1 MRNLAASTKDESAAS
16 WRGFSLMPL
25 EMSSIGLA
33 CIGLAIAAGY
43 LLLHVAFDAVVLALW
58 GFPSGEL
65 PLWQSDQWWTDFVN
79 AALIGYL
86 PAAQGMARR
95 DVARDLAEMRPRLRC
110 NDAEFNELSDA
121 ATGPGGPIAR
131 ALSLSGL
138 VLGALITF
146 SDPSVAYHTTV
157 SASDPLFVWTLG
169 RVILMLWL
177 VSRFAVYDF
186 NVTRLYRSLGR
197 NWVRIDLLDIRG
209 LAPFAKRGQRSA
221 LTWVIFS
228 SILSLF
234 WLGDSA
240 ARTNLP
246 GLVLILSMAAFAF
259 IGPLAALSQGI
270 RAAKHTELERLRE
283 QIRDARAETD
293 TAVASPRLANLTGY
307 YQLIDSASEWPV
319 DAANLLKF
327 FGYLLLGLGSWLGGA
342 VVERIL
348 DSAIRS

>member
-1 MRNLAASTKDESAAS
+1 MPDLAASTTDESTAS
-16 WRGFSLMPL
+16 WRGFSLLPL

-33 CIGLAIAAGY
+33 GIGVAIAGGY
-43 LLLHVAFDAVVLALW
+43 LLLHLVFDAVVVALW
-58 GFPSGEL
+58 GFPPGEL
-65 PLWQSDQWWTDFVN
+65 PLWQNDQWWTDFVN

-86 PAAQGMARR
+86 PAARAMARR

-110 NDAEFNELSDA
+110 NDAEFRELSDA
-121 ATGPGGPIAR
+121 AMGPGGPIAR

-138 VLGALITF
+138 VLGVWITF
-146 SDPSVAYHTTV
+146 SDPSVAYRA
-157 SASDPLFVWTLG
+157 SLSLSDPWFVWTLC
-169 RVILMLWL
+169 RLVFMLWL

-197 NWVRIDLLDIRG
+197 NSIRIDLLDIRS
-209 LAPFAKRGQRSA
+209 LAPFARRGQRSA

-240 ARTNLP
+240 AEANLP

-259 IGPLAALSQGI
+259 IGPLVGLSQGI
-270 RAAKHTELERLRE
+270 RAAKHAELQRLRE
-283 QIRDARAETD
+283 QIRSARAETD
-293 TAVASPRLANLTGY
+293 TSVASPRLANLTGY

-327 FGYLLLGLGSWLGGA
+327 IGYLLLGLGSWLGGA